1 MKNCKNYFFILVF
14 LFINFTNVQSDE
26 SVAFVNIDYLI
37 KNINVGKIALEN
49 ISKEDKKNIDI
60 LKKKNEDLKKLELEI
75 KQKQNIISEDAFKK
89 EVNSLKKKA
98 KEFNKEKDTLV
109 KEFNIFKN
117 KELNNVFKTINPII
131 RKYMSD
137 NSISVLLDT
146 KNIFIGDVNADIT
159 EQLVK
164 IINQISSQS

>member
-1 MKNCKNYFFILVF
+1 MKNCKNYFFILIF
-14 LFINFTNVQSDE
+14 LFFNFTNVQSDE

-75 KQKQNIISEDAFKK
+75 KKKQNIISEDAFKK